1 MSSAP
6 GTSATASTPS
16 AAPEGVAAP
25 PAGAAPPKAR
35 VALWDNA
42 RFILIVLVV
51 AGHAISTVRTETAFG
66 FATYAIIYLFHMPAM
81 IALSGLFAKPE
92 ATPKAARSTVQLL
105 VTWLLWEAIWALL
118 HFVVDGRGLP
128 ETWLVAPAWT
138 LWFLVTLATMR
149 IVLPYIARL
158 RHPLI
163 FSVAVALV
171 AGLSPAIG
179 TQFSASRTLC
189 FLPFFVAAWLGVD
202 RGWFRGDWFMR
213 PARAVR
219 VSAWALLAVIAAVFA
234 ALPGLREIW
243 RIDTWLTW
251 RDDYAWL
258 FARAPI
264 AGWAPTEWWTVALA
278 GSGVRLALLGIAAA
292 MTFAVLLIVPR
303 GHSIITVWGARTL
316 YVYLLHGPIVWV
328 LRGSGAAEWIG
339 SFGVPGAVA
348 LIAFGV
354 ALAAVLSMA
363 WVSRLFRPVIEPRLE
378 WLFPREV
385 AR

>member
-1 MSSAP
+1 MAP
-6 GTSATASTPS
+6 TSLTASG
-16 AAPEGVAAP
+16 AAAGPPAHTAP
-25 PAGAAPPKAR
+25 PRAR

-51 AGHAISTVRTETAFG
+51 AGHAISTIRTDTAFG
-66 FATYAIIYLFHMPAM
+66 FATYAFIYLFHMPAM

-92 ATPKAARSTVQLL
+92 ATPKVARSTVQLL
-105 VTWLLWEAIWALL
+105 VTWVLWEGIWALL
-118 HFVVDGRGLP
+118 HLAVKGRGLP
-128 ETWLVAPAWT
+128 ESWLVAPAWT

-158 RHPLI
+158 KHPLI

-202 RGWFRGDWFMR
+202 RGWFSGDWFMR
-213 PARAVR
+213 PARAAR
-219 VSAWALLAVIAAVFA
+219 ASAWALLALVAAAFA
-234 ALPGLREIW
+234 VLPGLRDTW

-264 AGWAPTEWWTVALA
+264 GSWAPTEWWSIALG
-278 GSGVRLALLGIAAA
+278 GSGVRLALLVVAAA
-292 MTFAVLLIVPR
+292 MTLAVLLIVPR
-303 GHSIITVWGARTL
+303 GHSIITLWGARTL
-316 YVYLLHGPIVWV
+316 YVYLLHGPIIWA
-328 LRGSGAAEWIG
+328 LRETGGAEWIG
-339 SFGVPGAVA
+339 SFGVPGVLA
-348 LIAFGV
+348 LIACGI
-354 ALAAVLSMA
+354 ALTVVLSMA
-363 WVSRLFRPVIEPRLE
+363 WVSTLCRPVIEPRLE
-378 WLFPREV
+378 WLFSRE
-385 AR
+385 ARR

>member
-1 MSSAP
+1 MK
-6 GTSATASTPS
+6 T
-16 AAPEGVAAP
+16 
-25 PAGAAPPKAR
+25 R

-51 AGHAISTVRTETAFG
+51 AGHAISTIRTDTALGFG
-66 FATYAIIYLFHMPAM
+66 GYAFIYLFHMPAM

-92 ATPKAARSTVQLL
+92 ATPKAARSTVLL
-105 VTWLLWEAIWALL
+105 LATWLLWEVLWALL
-118 HFVVDGRGLP
+118 HFAVNGRGLP

-138 LWFLVTLATMR
+138 LWFLVTLVTMR
-149 IVLPYIARL
+149 ILLPYIARL

-163 FSVAVALV
+163 FSIAVALA

-202 RGWFRGDWFMR
+202 RGWFRGDWFLR
-213 PARAVR
+213 PARALR
-219 VSAWALLAVIAAVFA
+219 AAAWALLALVAAVFV
-234 ALPGLREIW
+234 ALPGLRDIW

-258 FARAPI
+258 FDRAPI
-264 AGWAPTEWWTVALA
+264 GAWAPTEWWAIALG
-278 GSGVRLALLGIAAA
+278 GSGVRLALLVVAAA
-292 MTFAVLLIVPR
+292 MTLALLLIVPR

-316 YVYLLHGPIVWV
+316 YVYLLHGPIVWA
-328 LRGSGAAEWIG
+328 LRESGAIDWLG
-339 SFGVPGAVA
+339 DFGAPGVLAVFA
-348 LIAFGV
+348 GGV
-354 ALAAVLSMA
+354 ALALVLSMG
-363 WVSRLFRPVIEPRLE
+363 WVSRLFRPVIEPRFE
-378 WLFPREV
+378 WLTSREP